1 MTGAGIEYL
10 VCDVSA
16 VREAHAHHPWLASLL
31 SAAEVERSDRL
42 RHASDRTAYRCAHL
56 VLRLITARRLGL
68 DAGSAGGLN
77 FMRRCRSCGG
87 SHGKPQVAR
96 AGADVSA
103 RTGAEVSLSRS
114 GTMLLLASAP
124 PSSPIGVD
132 IEGVPNTV
140 FPGFDEYVLAP
151 GESAAGCADT
161 DRKRLELWVAKEAAL
176 KTTGHGLSVE
186 PHKLEVV
193 RTGDEVSVVDVTDVW
208 TSAISAPEHAELDRL
223 NLMSVPCRPSH
234 AAALSCADRLPVT
247 SLKLT
252 DLLSG

>member
-1 MTGAGIEYL
+1 
-10 VCDVSA
+10 
-16 VREAHAHHPWLASLL
+16 
-31 SAAEVERSDRL
+31 
-42 RHASDRTAYRCAHL
+42 
-56 VLRLITARRLGL
+56 
-68 DAGSAGGLN
+68 
-77 FMRRCRSCGG
+77 
-87 SHGKPQVAR
+87 
-96 AGADVSA
+96 
-103 RTGAEVSLSRS
+103 
-114 GTMLLLASAP
+114 MLLVASAP

-132 IEGVPNTV
+132 IEGVPSTV
-140 FPGFDEYVLAP
+140 FSGFDDYVLAP

-193 RTGDEVSVVDVTDVW
+193 RTGDEVSAVDVTDVW

-223 NLMSVPCRPSH
+223 NLTSVPCRPSH